1 MDSKTMFVTGLLA
14 VGVIGAGLIVFSA
27 MRSGSSTVDS
37 AARTVQYTFQGQ
49 TMTANLTPTKAD
61 PLEGAR
67 FISGSKDAPV
77 TIVEFADYQCPA
89 CSVFAND
96 IEGSF
101 QSTLV
106 EGGKVRYAYRDYPLP
121 NHANAMQAARA
132 AACANDQG
140 KFQAMHQI
148 LYRGQSQWSNSSSD
162 QVLLQFKDYAG
173 QTGLD
178 VGQFDSCQRSSQHDQ
193 DILSDRDA
201 GNRVGLE
208 ATPTFV
214 INGFRVAG
222 ILPVEGF
229 QAIINQVTG
238 K

>member
-1 MDSKTMFVTGLLA
+1 MDSKMAFVTGLLA
-14 VGVIGAGLIVFSA
+14 VGVIGAGLIIFT
-27 MRSGSSTVDS
+27 MRSGSSTADQV
-37 AARTVQYTFQGQ
+37 ARTVQYSFQGQ
-49 TMTANLTPTKAD
+49 TMTASLTPTNAD

-67 FISGSKDAPV
+67 FVSGSKNAPV

-89 CSVFAND
+89 CSVFAN
-96 IEGSF
+96 E
-101 QSTLV
+101 V
-106 EGGKVRYAYRDYPLP
+106 EGLFRTALVDSGKVRYAYRDYPLP

-132 AACANDQG
+132 AACANHQG
-140 KFQAMHQI
+140 RFQAMHQI
-148 LYRGQSQWSNSSSD
+148 LYRGQNQWSSSSSE

-173 QTGLD
+173 QTGLN
-178 VGQFDSCQRSSQHDQ
+178 VGQFDSCQRSSKHDQ
-193 DILSDRDA
+193 DILRDRDA
-201 GNRVGLE
+201 GNRIGLE

-222 ILPVEGF
+222 VLPVEGF

>member
-1 MDSKTMFVTGLLA
+1 MDSKMAFVTGLLA
-14 VGVIGAGLIVFSA
+14 VGVIGAGLIIFT
-27 MRSGSSTVDS
+27 MRSGSSTADQV
-37 AARTVQYTFQGQ
+37 ARTVQYSFQGQ
-49 TMTANLTPTKAD
+49 TMTASLTPTNAD

-67 FISGSKDAPV
+67 FVSGSKNAPV

-96 IEGSF
+96 VEGSF
-101 QSTLV
+101 HTALV
-106 EGGKVRYAYRDYPLP
+106 DSGKVRYAYRDYPLP
-121 NHANAMQAARA
+121 NHANAMQSARA

-140 KFQAMHQI
+140 RFQEMHQI
-148 LYRGQSQWSNSSSD
+148 LYRGQSQWSTSSSE

-173 QTGLD
+173 QTGLNVD
-178 VGQFDSCQRSSQHDQ
+178 QFDSCQRSSEHDQ
-193 DILSDRDA
+193 EILRDRDA
-201 GNRVGLE
+201 GNRIGLE

-222 ILPVEGF
+222 VLPVEGF
-229 QAIINQVTG
+229 QAVINQVTG